1 MVTYHKHG
9 HGLSQSVGWIGLG
22 PKNLGLTFDWVGLG
36 AMLLFYFIM
45 TSQKSQ
51 VEVDDHAPS
60 AKNAMVHMQ
69 SPVADPE
76 FSNRGCPPPQCG
88 WGLGRGLCPLRRKS
102 FYAEIM
108 HFCAFLTVI
117 CQPIPVNGGRG
128 GRPPPESATGSHS
141 T

>member
-1 MVTYHKHG
+1 MESNNNNFIMVTYHKHG

-88 WGLGRGLCPLRRKS
+88 WGLERGLCPLTRN
-102 FYAEIM
+102 
-108 HFCAFLTVI
+108 FLEFLYK
-117 CQPIPVNGGRG
+117 NG
-128 GRPPPESATGSHS
+128 EFWCILGSN
-141 T
+141 